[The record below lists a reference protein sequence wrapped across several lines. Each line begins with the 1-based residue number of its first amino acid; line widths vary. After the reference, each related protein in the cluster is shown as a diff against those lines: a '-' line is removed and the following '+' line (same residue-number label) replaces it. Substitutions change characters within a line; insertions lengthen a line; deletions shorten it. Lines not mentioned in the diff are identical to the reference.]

1 MSTVEKSARPRP
13 LVEPVHGQDKDET
26 IYLHLHT
33 AIFEAH
39 LAPGTRLP
47 EDALSRS
54 FGVSRTIIRKVLQ
67 RLGHEGLVEIRPNRG
82 AVVGEPSVDESR
94 EVFATRKILECGAM
108 AEVIQRATEADLKA
122 LAAIVVK
129 EDAAQKDGDRPAAIR
144 LSGEFHV
151 RLAEIT
157 ANGILARTVSALV
170 SRSSLIIATYGS
182 PISTSCR
189 HSEHTEIIELIRAGK
204 TEAAQHWMAEHL
216 DRVESGFAYSDNAPK
231 PPGLEE
237 ILQRVAPRVP
247 KKRLL

>member
-1 MSTVEKSARPRP
+1 MSTTDTQVPPLPLAAASA
-13 LVEPVHGQDKDET
+13 GQDKDEA

-67 RLGHEGLVEIRPNRG
+67 RLGHEGLVDIRPNRG

-94 EVFATRKILECGAM
+94 EVFATRKILECGALP
-108 AEVIQRATEADLKA
+108 EVVQRATAADLKA
-122 LAAIVVK
+122 LAAIVAQ

-170 SRSSLIIATYGS
+170 ARSSLIIATYGS

-189 HSEHTEIIELIRAGK
+189 HSEHTEIIELIGQRR
-204 TEAAQHWMAEHL
+204 TEEGQRWMAEHL

>member
-1 MSTVEKSARPRP
+1 MNIPDASAHPRP
-13 LVEPVHGQDKDET
+13 LAAPAPGQDKDEA

-39 LAPGTRLP
+39 LTPGTRLP
-47 EDALSRS
+47 EDALSRT

-94 EVFATRKILECGAM
+94 EVFATRKILECGALP
-108 AEVIQRATEADLKA
+108 EIIRCATETDLKA

-151 RLAEIT
+151 RLAAIT
-157 ANGILARTVSALV
+157 GNGILERTVSALV
-170 SRSSLIIATYGS
+170 ARSSLIIATYGS

-189 HSEHTEIIELIRAGK
+189 HSEHTEIIELIRQGRS
-204 TEAAQHWMAEHL
+204 EEGQRWMAEHL
-216 DRVESGFAYSDNAPK
+216 DRVESGFAYSENAPK

-237 ILQRVAPRVP
+237 ILQQVAARVP
-247 KKRLL
+247 KKRIL